1 MKKIRALIKGWGYP
15 KATMKVSPIFFQ
27 KSRREK
33 KKEIP
38 ICLIPHLHVL
48 VVFTQQLEISFDKII
63 SSAV

>member
-1 MKKIRALIKGWGYP
+1 
-15 KATMKVSPIFFQ
+15 MKVTPSFFQ
-27 KSRREK
+27 KIEEE

-63 SSAV
+63 SSAVYRVIPCYGHYVQILKLIF